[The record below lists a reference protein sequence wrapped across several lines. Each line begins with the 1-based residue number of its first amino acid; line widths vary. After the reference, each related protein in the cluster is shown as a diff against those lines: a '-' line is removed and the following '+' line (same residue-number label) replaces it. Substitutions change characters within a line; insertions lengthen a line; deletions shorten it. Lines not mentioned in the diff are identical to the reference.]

1 MLPGIFHAGEVMSNR
16 VYFCCSDFTGLPD
29 DEDFDAFS
37 NASGIEY
44 EASYT
49 IPLFWL
55 ALFSAGDIALAKQNG
70 LDDEDREYAYL
81 FGDKAAGVERL
92 RALSPA
98 MRAALGAR
106 RFALYEEWIGRIAAE
121 PFQHT
126 LVRTVELDWMDDE
139 GELER
144 QLRAAFD
151 DLEHARQTD
160 DLRLGGA
167 IRNLISVSSG
177 ESLEQI
183 EGFRLAGAA
192 NASDEWPPRLTLP
205 PPALAPSTKKS
216 RWLFWLR

>member
-1 MLPGIFHAGEVMSNR
+1 MSNR
-16 VYFCCSDFTGLPD
+16 VYFCCSDFAGMPD

-37 NASGIEY
+37 DASGIEY

-55 ALFSAGDIALAKQNG
+55 ALFSAGDITLAEQN
-70 LDDEDREYAYL
+70 DVDEENRKYAYL
-81 FGDKAAGVERL
+81 FGDRAAGVERL

-121 PFQHT
+121 PFQHM

-151 DLEHARQTD
+151 DLEYAHQTGE
-160 DLRLGGA
+160 LRLGDA

-192 NASDEWPPRLTLP
+192 NASDEWPPRLTSPP
-205 PPALAPSTKKS
+205 PPASKPPKKKS